1 MDLNE
6 VKAKYNILL
15 KGIKICKDN
24 DLVEP
29 VFILLYSTI
38 DSLAWL
44 NSNEND
50 IKKRKV
56 GVEFKEFSS
65 KYILGKLTQNI
76 TPEELYSA
84 RCSIVHTISARSKEN
99 IKNRSRY
106 LTYAN
111 SPQAELEGNNKLKL
125 INENAICVNVFELFV
140 ALVNAVTEFL
150 EDISKYL

>member
-50 IKKRKV
+50 IKKEK
-56 GVEFKEFSS
+56 
-65 KYILGKLTQNI
+65 
-76 TPEELYSA
+76 
-84 RCSIVHTISARSKEN
+84 
-99 IKNRSRY
+99 
-106 LTYAN
+106 
-111 SPQAELEGNNKLKL
+111 
-125 INENAICVNVFELFV
+125 
-140 ALVNAVTEFL
+140 
-150 EDISKYL
+150 